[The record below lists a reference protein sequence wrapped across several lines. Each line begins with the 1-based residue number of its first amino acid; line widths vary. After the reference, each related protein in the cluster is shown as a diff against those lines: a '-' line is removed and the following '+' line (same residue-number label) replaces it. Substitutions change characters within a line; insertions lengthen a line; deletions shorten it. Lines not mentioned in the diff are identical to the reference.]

1 MQDVSSSEIYI
12 GLMSGTS
19 LDGIDI
25 AIVDF
30 AQHPPR
36 LIHCTTRTYE
46 QTLRQR
52 IREITMSA
60 SANLDSLCQ
69 LDAELG
75 NTYADV
81 VKQALEATK
90 LDISQIRA
98 IGNHGQTIRH
108 SPDTD
113 LPYTLQIG
121 DPNIIAAKTGITTV
135 ADFRRKDI
143 ALGGQ
148 GAPLAPAFHRFMFRS
163 ASNDRVII
171 NIGGIANI
179 TYLPADSESAVIG
192 FDTGPGNTLS
202 DYWINRH
209 KGTTWDENGKW
220 AETGNVVGDLLDTL
234 LSNEPY
240 FQRALPKTTG
250 TEYFNSNWLLPQLP
264 SGLAA
269 EDVQAT
275 LIELTAINIARGI
288 DQLPSAPVECYL
300 CGGGAHNSYLIG
312 RLQQALPD
320 CQILSTSQLGLDPDY
335 VEAVAFAW
343 LAKQSMNRQAG
354 NLPTVTQ
361 ARSETLLGG
370 IYYQQ

>member
-1 MQDVSSSEIYI
+1 
-12 GLMSGTS
+12 
-19 LDGIDI
+19 
-25 AIVDF
+25 
-30 AQHPPR
+30 
-36 LIHCTTRTYE
+36 
-46 QTLRQR
+46 
-52 IREITMSA
+52 MSA
-60 SANLDSLCQ
+60 SANLDSFCQ
-69 LDAELG
+69 LDVELG

-81 VKQALEATK
+81 VKQALDATK
-90 LDISQIRA
+90 LDIAQIRA

-148 GAPLAPAFHRFMFRS
+148 GAPLAPAFHRFMFHS

-179 TYLPADSESAVIG
+179 TYLPADSESAAIG

-209 KGTTWDENGKW
+209 KGATWDENGKW

-250 TEYFNSNWLLPQLP
+250 TEYFNPDWLLPRLP
-264 SGLAA
+264 PGLSA

-275 LIELTAINIARGI
+275 LIELTAISIARGI
-288 DQLPSAPVECYL
+288 DQLPSAPAECFL
-300 CGGGAHNSYLIG
+300 CGGGTHNSYLIR

-320 CQILSTSQLGLDPDY
+320 CQILSTCQLGLDPDY

>member
-1 MQDVSSSEIYI
+1 MQNDSSSEIYI

-36 LIHCTTRTYE
+36 LIYCTTLPYE
-46 QTLRQR
+46 PSLRRR
-52 IREITMSA
+52 IREMTTSA
-60 SANLDSLCQ
+60 TTSLDRLCR
-69 LDAELG
+69 LDVELG
-75 NTYADV
+75 NIYADIV
-81 VKQALEATK
+81 NQSLEAAG
-90 LDISQIRA
+90 LDTTQICA

-121 DPNIIAAKTGITTV
+121 DPNVIAAKTGITTV

-148 GAPLAPAFHRFMFRS
+148 GAPLAPAFHRFMFS
-163 ASNDRVII
+163 SNSSDRAII

-202 DYWINRH
+202 DFWINRH
-209 KGTTWDENGKW
+209 HGKACDEGGKW
-220 AETGNVVGDLLDTL
+220 AATGNIISDLLNTL
-234 LSNEPY
+234 LGNEAY
-240 FQRALPKTTG
+240 FQQLPPKTTG
-250 TEYFNSNWLLPQLP
+250 TDYFNSKWLLAKLGPA
-264 SGLAA
+264 LAT

-275 LIELTAINIARGI
+275 LVELTAITIGRGI
-288 DQLPSAPVECYL
+288 GQLPSTPVECFI
-300 CGGGAHNSYLIG
+300 CGGGVHNYYLIK
-312 RLQQALPD
+312 RLQQALPN
-320 CQILSTSQLGLDPDY
+320 CQILSTSHLGLDPDY

-343 LAKQSMNRQAG
+343 LAMQSMNQRTG
-354 NLPTVTQ
+354 NLPTVTL
-361 ARSETLLGG
+361 AKSEALLGG
-370 IYYQQ
+370 IYFQ